1 MFPQLDQQDKMFS
14 EKQKALQL
22 LVNFLEE
29 NTEDDFELKLKMQ
42 EEILKNEKD
51 LFPENWIK
59 LIRSPEENLLKIK
72 QLKDNLNERLSQV

>member
-1 MFPQLDQQDKMFS
+1 MFS